1 MGWLRSLFGGRPT
14 RAGVVL
20 ALGGG
25 GARGLAHL
33 GVLAVLEETAIP
45 VLGVAGTS
53 AGAIVGAMWL
63 LHGSAAAARQRWLD
77 LVASGRLPALPEARL
92 TQEVT
97 SRDNLLLQ
105 FARTLQRGA
114 VLALALERRSLI
126 TLADF
131 DRAAACVLDDV
142 TIESLRLP
150 FVAVATDF
158 DTGAP
163 VALGRGSLRQAV
175 AASSAIPAVMPPC
188 RLDGRVLVDGG
199 VVADVPVR
207 QARQLVRAP
216 VLAVETSE
224 APCHADPE
232 KITVPRALLRAGLM
246 TQQALRDRLVAEA
259 DLALRPGVDAIHW
272 SDFSRVDEAIE
283 AGRAAALASLDAIRR
298 LARSR
303 PPGVQ
308 RGSPCV

>member
-1 MGWLRSLFGGRPT
+1 M
-14 RAGVVL
+14 
-20 ALGGG
+20 
-25 GARGLAHL
+25 
-33 GVLAVLEETAIP
+33 P
-45 VLGVAGTS
+45 VLGIAGTS
-53 AGAIVGAMWL
+53 AGAIIGAMWL
-63 LHGSAAAARQRWLD
+63 LHGSAAAARQRWIE

-131 DRAAACVLDDV
+131 DRAAAFVIDDV
-142 TIESLRLP
+142 AIESLRLP

-163 VALGRGSLRQAV
+163 VALGRGSLRQAI

-188 RLDGRVLVDGG
+188 RVDGRVLMDGG

-207 QARQLVRAP
+207 QARHLVHGP
-216 VLAVETSE
+216 VLAVETAE
-224 APCHADPE
+224 IPCLVDPE

-246 TQQALRDRLVAEA
+246 TQQALRSTLVAEA
-259 DLALRPGVDAIHW
+259 DLALRPSVDGIHW
-272 SDFSRVDEAIE
+272 SDFSRFDEAID
-283 AGRAAALASLDAIRR
+283 AGRAVAMASLDAIRT
-298 LARSR
+298 LARVR
-303 PPGVQ
+303 PSAG
-308 RGSPCV
+308 RRSSPERVEQPR